1 VPLAEAERILG
12 RNQQLANAGAIS
24 REELA
29 TRATAVVTA
38 TEAVRVAQAE
48 ISSAQAD
55 VRSSTAACNNSNP
68 NRTNTGSRSSGEL
81 WLRKR

>member
-1 VPLAEAERILG
+1 VQQRQAALARALAEAERILG

-38 TEAVRVAQAE
+38 TEVRVAQAE
-48 ISSAQAD
+48 ISS
-55 VRSSTAACNNSNP
+55 P
-68 NRTNTGSRSSGEL
+68 SRCPQ
-81 WLRKR
+81 